1 MPQCVDSGPVALVVT
16 FQRGVPGLLGG
27 RRVSCGMVR
36 FGRADSAVAVVHI
49 GIAVGGS
56 YMALA
61 RQVRQV
67 LEI

>member
-1 MPQCVDSGPVALVVT
+1 MET
-16 FQRGVPGLLGG
+16 FQQGVPGLLGG

-36 FGRADSAVAVVHI
+36 FEKADIAVAAGTELQLAAVHV

-61 RQVRQV
+61 QQVHRV